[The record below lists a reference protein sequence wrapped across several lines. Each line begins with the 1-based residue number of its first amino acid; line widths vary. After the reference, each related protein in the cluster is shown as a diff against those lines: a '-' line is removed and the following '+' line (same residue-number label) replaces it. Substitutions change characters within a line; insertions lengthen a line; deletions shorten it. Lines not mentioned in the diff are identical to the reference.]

1 MCQRSIKIEVQYST
15 VSEVNQDRGTVQ
27 CQRSIKIEVQY
38 STVSEVNQDKIEVQ
52 YSVRGQSR

>member
-1 MCQRSIKIEVQYST
+1 MSEDNQDIGTVQCQKSIKTEVQYST

-27 CQRSIKIEVQY
+27 
-38 STVSEVNQDKIEVQ
+38 

>member
-1 MCQRSIKIEVQYST
+1 MSEVNQDRGTVLCQRSIKIEVQYST

-38 STVSEVNQDKIEVQ
+38 S
-52 YSVRGQSR
+52 VRGQSR